1 MPSEN
6 RSMHLNFPKWIAQA
20 LSFLP
25 TLAVFVGIGYL
36 AHVGHKSGW
45 SFGEKQEPKQ
55 EKRESVD
62 DESMPD
68 EESDKYGPS
77 AFDPTLHISH
87 DEKACKYLNKELKLK
102 DAEMA
107 AKSGIHVAAVL
118 EQKLGQTL
126 SVTGTIEF
134 HPSLIAR
141 VSPRAGGAIWKVYKE
156 TGDIVGPG
164 EILAIID
171 AADVGK
177 AKAAF
182 YQAKVQLDLKKQLRE
197 RLQAGV
203 SPDRTIIEADA
214 ALRDANVMFVTAYQA
229 LLNLGLT
236 FKLSDVEKDSDADLA
251 RHLQFLGLNPEFTVE
266 MPNETTN
273 NLLPLKS
280 PLKQAGHVL
289 QRDGVQGET
298 VAALQPV
305 FVVGDTSH
313 MMLALDVRQEDARLL
328 AKGQPVEFFLDG
340 DPTRKAA
347 ASGKIDW
354 ISQEIDPK
362 TRTLK
367 VRAYVPNE
375 GGRLKAKTFGT
386 ATIEVQAERSMMTVP
401 EEAVQWEGCNHIVFV
416 RKKAD
421 EFAVRKVELGLRR
434 GGDVEVKSGL
444 KPDERIV
451 TVGSHVLKS
460 MLFKDRLGAAE

>member
-1 MPSEN
+1 
-6 RSMHLNFPKWIAQA
+6 MHSNLKWIARA
-20 LSFLP
+20 LSYLP
-25 TLAVFVGIGYL
+25 TLAVFAGIGYL
-36 AHVGHKSGW
+36 AYLGDKSGW
-45 SFGEKQEPKQ
+45 SFSEKKDDKQ
-55 EKRESVD
+55 EKKERDEGD
-62 DESMPD
+62 DSMPD
-68 EESDKYGPS
+68 EEGDKYGPS

-87 DEKACKYLNKELKLK
+87 DEKECKYLNKVLKLK

-107 AKSGIHVAAVL
+107 AKSGIRVASIQ

-156 TGDIVGPG
+156 VGDVVAPG

-182 YQAKVQLDLKKQLRE
+182 YQAKVQLDLKKQLRD
-197 RLQAGV
+197 RLQVGV

-214 ALRDANVMFVTAYQA
+214 ALRDANVMFFTAYQA
-229 LLNLGLT
+229 LLNLGLP
-236 FKLSDVEKDSDADLA
+236 FKLADVEKDSDADLA

-280 PLKQAGHVL
+280 PLKQTGHVL

-305 FVVGDTSH
+305 FVVGDTTR

-328 AKGQPVEFFLDG
+328 AKGQPIEFFLDG
-340 DPTRKAA
+340 DVARKSA

-367 VRAYVPNE
+367 VRAVVPNDD
-375 GGRLKAKTFGT
+375 GRLKAKTFGT
-386 ATIEVQAERSMMTVP
+386 ATITVQEERSMLTIP
-401 EEAVQWEGCNHIVFV
+401 EEAVQWEGCNHVVFV

-421 EFAVRKVELGLRR
+421 EFVVRKVELGLRR

-444 KPDERIV
+444 KPDERVV
-451 TVGSHVLKS
+451 TIGSHVLKS
-460 MLFKDRLGAAE
+460 LLFKDRLGTAE